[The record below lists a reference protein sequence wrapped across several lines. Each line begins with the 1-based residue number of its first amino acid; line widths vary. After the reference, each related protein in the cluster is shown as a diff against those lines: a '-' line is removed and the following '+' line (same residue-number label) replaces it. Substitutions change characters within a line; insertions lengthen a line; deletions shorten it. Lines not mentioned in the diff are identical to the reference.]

1 MNSFLRAVL
10 IFVFFVV
17 VNYAILKSAPSL
29 TTIALL
35 LGVGVVLA
43 LALGIFTGRIAVS
56 ARERQFRPSA
66 GAFAGAPARAPAPA
80 RAAQQ
85 PRAGPVPRSQP
96 QPSEARQSQARQ
108 SQTLESQT
116 LESMT
121 RQSTRQ
127 SARQSETRQSMKN
140 DGEIIN
146 KKEIEEAAKNNEA
159 RREAIEQN
167 NLRYEIIKANA
178 EILNKYENDEKENKQ
193 KYDQTEK
200 QRREEHQIKVKEF
213 ENAKAVK
220 EKREEDYKTELA
232 KFKAAEAVYDDSVK
246 IFEKNKKEAE
256 KISDEN
262 RTKMKNFVKQYN
274 LKLLAQK
281 ANQIPL
287 DPIPPTVKN
296 EYKDELQDIYNKVE
310 KMDQKEALNEFKR
323 FDPKIKD
330 ELKVQTTNELKS
342 KRIES
347 LRNKEKEGIINKKE
361 FETQFLGNVTSLQ
374 NEVLLSTAKIE
385 VPTLKSFEK
394 LKAPDP
400 FTKTPPEKP
409 KLENLKDPG
418 QYRPSSYKAI
428 AAPVLQKVPVEVPVP
443 VLAKVPAPVLAQ
455 VQVKA
460 QVPAQVEV
468 QAQAEVPAQA
478 EVSA

>member
-1 MNSFLRAVL
+1 
-10 IFVFFVV
+10 
-17 VNYAILKSAPSL
+17 
-29 TTIALL
+29 
-35 LGVGVVLA
+35 
-43 LALGIFTGRIAVS
+43 
-56 ARERQFRPSA
+56 
-66 GAFAGAPARAPAPA
+66 
-80 RAAQQ
+80 
-85 PRAGPVPRSQP
+85 VPRSQP

-108 SQTLESQT
+108 S
-116 LESMT
+116 
-121 RQSTRQ
+121 TRQ
-127 SARQSETRQSMKN
+127 SARQSMKN

-146 KKEIEEAAKNNEA
+146 KKEIDEALKNNKAIEK
-159 RREAIEQN
+159 AIEQN
-167 NLRYEIIKANA
+167 SRREQIVKANA

-220 EKREEDYKTELA
+220 EKREEDYETELNN
-232 KFKAAEAVYDDSVK
+232 FTTEKAAYDELVK
-246 IFEKNKKEAE
+246 TFKKDKEEAE
-256 KISDEN
+256 KISGEN
-262 RTKMKNFVKQYN
+262 RTKMEKFAKQYN

-310 KMDQKEALNEFKR
+310 KMDQREALNEFKR
-323 FDPKIKD
+323 FDSKIKY

-347 LRNKEKEGIINKKE
+347 LRNKEKEGIITKKE

-385 VPTLKSFEK
+385 VPTLTP
-394 LKAPDP
+394 LKVFKEPDP
-400 FTKTPPEKP
+400 FTKKPPEKP

-478 EVSA
+478 EVFA